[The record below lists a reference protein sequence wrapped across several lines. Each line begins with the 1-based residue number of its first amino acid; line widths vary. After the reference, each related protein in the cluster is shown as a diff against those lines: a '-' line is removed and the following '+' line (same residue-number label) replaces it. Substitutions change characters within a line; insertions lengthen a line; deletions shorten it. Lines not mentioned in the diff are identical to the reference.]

1 MSEGR
6 KLIPDP
12 LGVMR
17 CSCKV
22 YIFFLSWEIKV
33 DILSLLFL
41 YTILVVCFFFCF
53 LRHTKTPPPGT
64 DVCRLFEL

>member
-17 CSCKV
+17 CSCKI

-41 YTILVVCFFFCF
+41 YTILVVCFFVVFF
-53 LRHTKTPPPGT
+53 APYENPTTRNG
-64 DVCRLFEL
+64 RLQAL